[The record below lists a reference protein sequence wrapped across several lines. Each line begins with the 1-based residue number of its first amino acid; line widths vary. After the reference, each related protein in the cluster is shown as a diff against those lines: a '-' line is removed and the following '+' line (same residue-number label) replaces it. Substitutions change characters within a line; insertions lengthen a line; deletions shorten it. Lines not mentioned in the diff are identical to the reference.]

1 MVALRTGS
9 PEQAADDLGLVWRHA
24 QTEGVLEPG
33 AFPVAPELVE
43 ALVEAGELAEARA
56 VTERLARLAKRQEHP
71 WGLAS
76 VKRCRALLRPRAEH
90 RAATLQAVAG
100 DLERLGLRFD
110 AARSL
115 LALGRTQRRAKQW
128 RAAREA
134 LADAEEAFERIGS
147 PGWAELA
154 RAERDRVG
162 GRRPGNSGDLTPTE
176 QRVVEL
182 AANGLANKQ
191 IASALF
197 VTVHT
202 VEVHLARAY
211 AKLGVRSRAQLAAR
225 LAGQAQPAEAAPP
238 PMPKD

>member
-1 MVALRTGS
+1 LRAGA
-9 PEQAADDLGLVWRHA
+9 PERAIDDLGLVWRHT

-43 ALVEAGELAEARA
+43 ALVELDELVEARA
-56 VTERLARLAKRQEHP
+56 VTDQLAKLAKRQEHP

-76 VKRCRALLRPRAEH
+76 VKQCRALLRPRTEQ
-90 RAATLQAVAG
+90 RAAALAAAG
-100 DLERLGLRFD
+100 EEFEALGLRFE
-110 AARSL
+110 AARSQ
-115 LALGRTQRRAKQW
+115 LALGRIQRRAKQW

-134 LADAEEAFERIGS
+134 LTSAEEAFGRIGS

-154 RAERDRVG
+154 SAERQRVG
-162 GRRPGNSGDLTPTE
+162 GRRPADSGELTPTE

-182 AANGLANKQ
+182 AASGLANKQ

-211 AKLGVRSRAQLAAR
+211 AKLGVRSRAQLVAR
-225 LAGQAQPAEAAPP
+225 LAGQSPPAAPADGR
-238 PMPKD
+238 PKD